1 MIKIF
6 LKTSYYY
13 DSTNLALICE
23 WKEMALLILQKR
35 WLFYSFICYFI
46 VAMSFVSMTGTL

>member
-23 WKEMALLILQKR
+23 WKEVALLILQKR